1 MFVFTTQKKAGNKR
15 QLLFTCLINIYLAFI
30 SARDKAEY
38 LWYSHNE
45 QVTYVVQMCT
55 NIADM
60 NFSQVQAAWNTFS
73 LG

>member
-1 MFVFTTQKKAGNKR
+1 MFVFTTQKKAGNKT

-30 SARDKAEY
+30 SARGKAEY

-45 QVTYVVQMCT
+45 QVIYVVQTCT
-55 NIADM
+55 SVADM
-60 NFSQVQAAWNTFS
+60 SLPQVQAAWNTFS